1 MTGLGPGCAHPY
13 LVCLIDKELVV
24 YKAFH
29 FDKSQNPGH
38 LSIRFSKVRGRSRE
52 EEREGDK
59 EIVGGRGG
67 EEESKE
73 GRREGEKE
81 GERGESVKGWK

>member
-52 EEREGDK
+52 GGKD
-59 EIVGGRGG
+59 IVGGRGG
-67 EEESKE
+67 GGESKE
-73 GRREGEKE
+73 RRRERRKGRE
-81 GERGESVKGWK
+81 GRV